1 MARKAPKPA
10 NQIAI
15 DAMFTPTTAP
25 AVPAIAQA
33 VAQWREADYPGATE
47 TTAILLHHWFQP
59 DGHRLPNNLQ
69 FTYHAFQ
76 REAIET
82 LIYLWEIARIRDRT
96 TLLERYVRNLSAE
109 LRLPEHDDY
118 ARYAIKM
125 ATGSGKTKVMA
136 LAIVWQYLNA
146 ARSEGDDYAKTFLLI
161 APNVIVFERLRSDF
175 EGGRIFQADPMI
187 PKSVRIFWDLACV
200 VRGDG
205 ERVADGLLFL
215 TNVQQLYE
223 RSDNPNGNES
233 AAMAEVMG
241 AKPKPTLNEGRPLR
255 DRIGQ
260 RIGPLLVLNDEAHH
274 THDEG
279 NEWNT
284 IIRNLH
290 HARPLAAQL
299 DFSATPR
306 FSKGTL
312 FPWTVFD
319 YPLKRAIIDRVV
331 KRPVKGVVS
340 AEETKSD
347 IASVRYQAF
356 LVAGVNRWQEY
367 VVQLAPLG
375 KKPLL
380 FIMLNDTKEADDV
393 GDWLRTKYPTAFS
406 SDKTLVIHTDN
417 KGEVSKKDL
426 DVARDLAR
434 RADRADNPV
443 NAIVS
448 VLMLREGWD
457 VQNVTV
463 VVGLRPYTS
472 KANILPEQTIGR
484 GLRLMFR
491 GENSGYIERV
501 DVIGNKT
508 FLEFVADLE
517 KIEDLKF
524 DSFEVG
530 KDKLT
535 ILTIA
540 PQLERS
546 AYDIGLPELSS
557 ALLRKNTLSDEIL
570 ALDVLRFT
578 NPPLPIKVGDS
589 AEQTFRY
596 EGQDLLTLE
605 KLFQRNYTIPEPQT
619 AGELIGYYAK
629 RIASEL
635 KLPSQF
641 AVLVPQVRRFFA
653 EKAFGKTV
661 DLNDSTIIKAMNRN
675 VAMYVVINE
684 FAKALKHALIEPA
697 EPQLL
702 KPTRPLAECPPF
714 PWSEAGNRTVAN
726 ASKTVFN
733 LVACDNDFERRFAL
747 FLEGASEVAAFAK
760 LPSQFGFAIVY
771 VDNAANMR
779 YYYPDFVVR
788 CTDGTHYLLET
799 KGADTVEV
807 AFKDQAARRWCD
819 HATALTGTPWAY
831 LLVRQ
836 KDFTELQPADFSDLI
851 ML

>member
-1 MARKAPKPA
+1 MPRKAKSA
-10 NQIAI
+10 DQIPI

-33 VAQWREADYPGATE
+33 VAQWREDGYPGATE
-47 TTAILLHHWFQP
+47 TTAILLRHWFQP

-69 FTYHAFQ
+69 FSYHAFQ

-82 LIYLWEIARIRDRT
+82 LIYLWEIARVRDRT

-109 LRLPEHDDY
+109 LRLPERDDY

-136 LAIVWQYLNA
+136 LAIVWHYLNA

-187 PKSVRIFWDLACV
+187 PKSLRIFWDLACIL
-200 VRGDG
+200 RGEG
-205 ERVADGLLFL
+205 ERTADGVVFL
-215 TNVQQLYE
+215 TNVQQLYN
-223 RSDNPNGNES
+223 RPANDNGNEPE
-233 AAMAEVMG
+233 ALWGVLG
-241 AKPKPTLNEGRPLR
+241 AKPPPNLTEGRPLR
-255 DRIGQ
+255 DRISQ
-260 RIGPLLVLNDEAHH
+260 RSGPLLVLNDEAHH

-279 NEWNT
+279 NEWNS
-284 IIRNLH
+284 IIHDLH
-290 HARPLAAQL
+290 SARPLAAQL

-306 FSKGTL
+306 FTKGGL

-331 KRPVKGVVS
+331 KRPVKGIVS
-340 AEETKSD
+340 VDETKSD
-347 IASVRYQAF
+347 IASTRYQAF

-367 VVQLAPLG
+367 VEQLAPLG

-393 GDWLRTKYPTAFS
+393 GDWLRTKYPTDFNG
-406 SDKTLVIHTDN
+406 DKTLVIHTDN
-417 KGEVSKKDL
+417 KGDVSKKDL
-426 DVARDLAR
+426 DLARDLAR

-463 VVGLRPYTS
+463 VVGLRPYTA

-491 GENSGYIERV
+491 GENSGYTERV

-517 KIEDLKF
+517 KIEDLKL

-530 KDKLT
+530 KDKLS

-540 PQLERS
+540 PQFDRS
-546 AYDIGLPELSS
+546 AYDISLPLLSS
-557 ALLRKNTLSDEIL
+557 ALLRKRTLADEIL
-570 ALDVLRFT
+570 ALDVMNFT
-578 NPPLPIKVGDS
+578 NPPLPIKAGDS

-596 EGQDLLTLE
+596 EGHDLLTLE
-605 KLFQRNYTIPEPQT
+605 KLIQRDYTIPEPQT
-619 AGELIGYYAK
+619 AGELLGYYAK
-629 RIASEL
+629 RIASDL

-653 EKAFGKTV
+653 EKAFGKPV
-661 DLNDSTIIKAMNRN
+661 DLNDSSIIKAMNRN
-675 VAMYVVINE
+675 VAMYVVMNE

-702 KPTRPLAECPPF
+702 IPARRLAECPPF
-714 PWSEAGNRTVAN
+714 PWSEAGNRTVAT
-726 ASKTVFN
+726 ASKTIFN

-747 FLEGASEVAAFAK
+747 FLEGATEVAAFAK
-760 LPSQFGFAIVY
+760 LPSQFGFAIEY

-788 CTDGTHYLLET
+788 CSDGTHYLLET
-799 KGADTVEV
+799 KGAETVEV

-819 HATALTGTPWAY
+819 HATMLTGIAWAY
-831 LLVRQ
+831 VLVRQ
-836 KDFTELQPADFSDLI
+836 KSFIEMQPTDFSDLI
-851 ML
+851 MLE